1 MHNAMTT
8 NAIVRDIHGQ
18 PGFFGAERGARP
30 TGQPHV
36 GGALGRLE
44 RAPPVAATIPAPPC
58 DTCRLARRCAVR
70 REACAAYRY
79 YVQADYPHARI
90 IEPRLGKDI
99 KPLKKFR
106 D

>member
-1 MHNAMTT
+1 MSAALRVGTMH
-8 NAIVRDIHGQ
+8 
-18 PGFFGAERGARP
+18 FFGEDVLRP

-36 GGALGRLE
+36 GGATGHLE
-44 RAPPVAATIPAPPC
+44 RAPPVTPTIPAPPC

-70 REACAAYRY
+70 REACGAYRY

-90 IEPRLGKDI
+90 IAPRIGKQLQ
-99 KPLKKFR
+99 PLKRFR